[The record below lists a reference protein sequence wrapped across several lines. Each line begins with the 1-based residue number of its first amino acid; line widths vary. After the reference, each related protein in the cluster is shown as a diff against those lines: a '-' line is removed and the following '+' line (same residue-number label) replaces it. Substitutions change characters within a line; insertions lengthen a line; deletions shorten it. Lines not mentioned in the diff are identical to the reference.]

1 MPRISELPA
10 ETTPSDDDPLAIV
23 DNSGAITKKI
33 TREDLLKGSPLPAG
47 TVDNQALAD
56 ESVDSRTLDWDSF
69 APEVAT
75 ITSTFTTP
83 GNTNHN
89 QITGLSVTLTVVAGG
104 LYQIEGFGD
113 ALGTNTNPA
122 TVSFTIWDGT
132 VGSGTQLASSKVTT
146 RAASARDNA
155 SVKTPPISLSA
166 GSHTFNLGLRTD
178 NASNTAFLLA
188 SSTEPAFISAQRVG

>member
-56 ESVDSRTLDWDSF
+56 EVVDPRTVDWDSF
-69 APEVAT
+69 APTFARA
-75 ITSTFTTP
+75 TSTFTTA
-83 GNTNHN
+83 GNTNH
-89 QITGLSVTLTVVAGG
+89 QQVTGLSVTIDIVSGG
-104 LYQIEGFGD
+104 IYSLEAFGD

-122 TVSFTIWDGT
+122 TVAFSIWDGT
-132 VGSGTQLASSKVTT
+132 VGSGTRLAASEVTT
-146 RAASARDNA
+146 RAGGARDNA
-155 SVKTPPISLSA
+155 FVKTITSSLSA
-166 GSHTFNLGLRTD
+166 GSHTFNVGLRTD
-178 NASNTAFLLA
+178 NASNTAFILA
-188 SSTEPAFISAQRVG
+188 SSTEPMFLSVQRVG